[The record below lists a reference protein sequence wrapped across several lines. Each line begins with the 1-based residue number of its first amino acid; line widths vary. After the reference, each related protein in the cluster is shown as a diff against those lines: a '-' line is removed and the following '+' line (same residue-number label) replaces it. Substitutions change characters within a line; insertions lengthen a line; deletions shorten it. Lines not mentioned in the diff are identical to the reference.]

1 MDDCHF
7 EEFAARM
14 VGLGELFNVE
24 FSAARMALY
33 FESLRDLPLDDVAM
47 ALNLAVKTCTFLP
60 KPAELRTMILGGDG
74 DRVEQAWLLLRAA
87 MPRAGAYATV
97 ITADAALGQ
106 TILAMFDSWPKACAA
121 DLSPEMWTAKRKEF
135 GRVYAVMRRRQ
146 QREPAHLPG
155 LIESANGG
163 RPEWF
168 RHAPFVFIGDGATDI
183 RELTAEQVTRY
194 LSLAAGQRHE
204 FQSML
209 VVTPAAIP
217 PALAD

>member
-1 MDDCHF
+1 

-33 FESLRDLPLDDVAM
+33 FESLRDLPLEDVAM

-74 DRVEQAWLLLRAA
+74 DRIEQAWLLLRAA

-97 ITADAALGQ
+97 ITSDAALGQ
-106 TILAMFDSWPKACAA
+106 TILAMFESWPKACAA

-155 LIESANGG
+155 LVESANGG

-168 RHAPFVFIGDGATDI
+168 
-183 RELTAEQVTRY
+183 
-194 LSLAAGQRHE
+194 
-204 FQSML
+204 
-209 VVTPAAIP
+209 
-217 PALAD
+217 

>member
-33 FESLRDLPLDDVAM
+33 FESLRDLPLEDVAM

-106 TILAMFDSWPKACAA
+106 TILAMFESWPKACAA

-155 LIESANGG
+155 LVESANGG
-163 RPEWF
+163 RPEWVK
-168 RHAPFVFIGDGATDI
+168 HAPFVFIGDGAI
-183 RELTAEQVTRY
+183 GIQELTAAQVSRY
-194 LSLAAGQRHE
+194 LSLAAGRRHE

-209 VVTPAAIP
+209 AMTPAAVP